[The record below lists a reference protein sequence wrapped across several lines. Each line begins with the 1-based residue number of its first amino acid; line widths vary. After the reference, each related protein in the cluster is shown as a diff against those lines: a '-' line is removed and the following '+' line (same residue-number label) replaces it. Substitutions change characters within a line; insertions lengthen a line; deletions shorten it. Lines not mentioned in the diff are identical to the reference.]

1 MLVVFIKTLIIKTNF
16 RVVDHTLMIAMTLFE
31 ELFNIWEVVLIA
43 PGLFTPGPVVRS
55 GQSGLI

>member
-1 MLVVFIKTLIIKTNF
+1 
-16 RVVDHTLMIAMTLFE
+16 MIAMTLFE